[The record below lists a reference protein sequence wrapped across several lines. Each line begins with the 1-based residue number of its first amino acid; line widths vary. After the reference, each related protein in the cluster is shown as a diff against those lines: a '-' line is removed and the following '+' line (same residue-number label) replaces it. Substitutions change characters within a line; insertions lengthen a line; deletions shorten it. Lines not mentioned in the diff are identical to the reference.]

1 MKMTKLDFFSD
12 LFPDLIG
19 DGHVTHK
26 FNK

>member
-1 MKMTKLDFFSD
+1 MTKLDFFSD